1 MSVTE
6 PDDRRALVVLK
17 LAALAASVAVLAP
30 FWPALVLAVW
40 TGTSVQRWTQPFRR
54 LAGGRNRAAAALTV
68 LTVALIL
75 LPLLALAAVV
85 ASDAVALVE
94 RTLTSREAQA
104 FVRGL
109 VVSPEGQAPLSI
121 SELVTEHGSR
131 AWALLREVSTVAVHW
146 VVGAMVFIIT
156 TYAVLADGPAL
167 YAWFLRHSPLSPRIV
182 ARLGHAFLETGRGLF
197 VGVLGAGLVQGVTA
211 GILFMILGVPRPIVL
226 GFLTV
231 IASIVPNLGSALVW
245 GPVAA
250 GLAFTGRS
258 TAAIALV
265 VLGVGLIGTIDNV
278 FRPLL
283 SRRGSLQLPAFMV
296 LLSMLGGI
304 FLIGT
309 WGFLAGPL
317 ILRLAK
323 EVLVMSDDAEP
334 PASAEGAEAPAS
346 PPAAPAA
353 PSSDG

>member
-1 MSVTE
+1 MTVSAPE
-6 PDDRRALVVLK
+6 AGDGRALRILK
-17 LAALAASVAVLAP
+17 LLALAASAAVLAP

-40 TGTSVQRWTQPFRR
+40 TGTSVQRWTQPIRR
-54 LAGGRNRAAAALTV
+54 LTGGRHRAAAALTV
-68 LTVALIL
+68 LTGALIL

-85 ASDAVALVE
+85 ASDAIALVE
-94 RTLTSREAQA
+94 RTLTSREAQV
-104 FVRGL
+104 FVRSL
-109 VVSPEGQAPLSI
+109 VAIPEGQAPPSV
-121 SELVTEHGSR
+121 SELLNEHGSR
-131 AWALLREVSTVAVHW
+131 AWALLRGVSTVAVQW
-146 VVGAMVFIIT
+146 LVGAMVFIVT
-156 TYAVLADGPAL
+156 TYAVLADGPAQ
-167 YAWFLRHSPLSPRIV
+167 YAWFLRHSPLPPRIV
-182 ARLGHAFLETGRGLF
+182 ARLGHAFHETGRGLF
-197 VGVLGAGLVQGVTA
+197 VGVLGAGMVQGVTA
-211 GILFMILGVPRPIVL
+211 GILFIILGVPRPIVL

-231 IASIVPNLGSALVW
+231 IASVVPNLGSALVW
-245 GPVAA
+245 APVAA
-250 GLAFTGRS
+250 GLAFTGRT

-323 EVLVMSDDAEP
+323 EILLLSDEEEAHPEAAAA
-334 PASAEGAEAPAS
+334 ASA
-346 PPAAPAA
+346 PPEVQP
-353 PSSDG
+353 

>member
-1 MSVTE
+1 MSGPAAE
-6 PDDRRALVVLK
+6 DGRGLRALK
-17 LAALAASVAVLAP
+17 LLALAASAAVLAP

-54 LAGGRNRAAAALTV
+54 MTGGRNRAAAALTV

-85 ASDAVALVE
+85 ASDAIALVE
-94 RTLTSREAQA
+94 RTLNSSEAQA
-104 FVRGL
+104 FVRSL
-109 VVSPEGQAPLSI
+109 VANPEGQAPPSI
-121 SELVTEHGSR
+121 NELVNEHGTR
-131 AWALLREVSTVAVHW
+131 AWAVLRGVSTLAVQW
-146 VVGAMVFIIT
+146 LVGAMVFIVT

-182 ARLGHAFLETGRGLF
+182 ARLGHAFHETGRGLF
-197 VGVLGAGLVQGVTA
+197 VGVLGAGMVQGATA
-211 GILFMILGVPRPIVL
+211 GILFIILGVPRPIVL

-231 IASIVPNLGSALVW
+231 VASIVPNLGSALVW
-245 GPVAA
+245 VPVAA
-250 GLAFTGRS
+250 GLAFTGRT
-258 TAAIALV
+258 TAAIVLV
-265 VLGVGLIGTIDNV
+265 VLGIGVIGTIDNV

-283 SRRGSLQLPAFMV
+283 SRRGNLQLPAFML

-323 EVLVMSDDAEP
+323 EILLLSDE
-334 PASAEGAEAPAS
+334 AEAP
-346 PPAAPAA
+346 PPAEPASEA
-353 PSSDG
+353 EEGT

>member
-1 MSVTE
+1 M
-6 PDDRRALVVLK
+6 LK
-17 LAALAASVAVLAP
+17 LLALAASAAVLAP

-40 TGTSVQRWTQPFRR
+40 TGTSVQRFSQPFRR
-54 LAGGRNRAAAALTV
+54 MTGGRNRAAAALTV

-75 LPLLALAAVV
+75 SPLLALAAVV
-85 ASDAVALVE
+85 ASDAIALVE
-94 RTLTSREAQA
+94 RTLTSSEAQA
-104 FVRGL
+104 FVRSL
-109 VVSPEGQAPLSI
+109 VASPEGQAPPSI
-121 SELVTEHGSR
+121 SELVNEHGTR
-131 AWALLREVSTVAVHW
+131 AWALVRGVSTLAVHW
-146 VVGAMVFIIT
+146 LVGAMVFIVT

-167 YAWFLRHSPLSPRIV
+167 YAWFLRHSPLPPRIV
-182 ARLGHAFLETGRGLF
+182 ARLGHAFHETGRGLF
-197 VGVLGAGLVQGVTA
+197 VGVLGAGMVQGVTA
-211 GILFMILGVPRPIVL
+211 GILFVILGVPRPIVL

-245 GPVAA
+245 APVAA
-250 GLAFTGRS
+250 GLAFTGRT
-258 TAAIALV
+258 TAAIVLV
-265 VLGVGLIGTIDNV
+265 VLGVGVIGTIDNV

-323 EVLVMSDDAEP
+323 EILLLSDE
-334 PASAEGAEAPAS
+334 AEAPPSTAE
-346 PPAAPAA
+346 PAAEG
-353 PSSDG
+353 DEGT

>member
-1 MSVTE
+1 MSGPAAE
-6 PDDRRALVVLK
+6 DGRGLRALK
-17 LAALAASVAVLAP
+17 LLALAASAAVLAP

-40 TGTSVQRWTQPFRR
+40 TGTSVQRFAQPFRR
-54 LAGGRNRAAAALTV
+54 MTGGRNRAAAALTV

-75 LPLLALAAVV
+75 SPLLALAAVV
-85 ASDAVALVE
+85 ASDAIALVD
-94 RTLTSREAQA
+94 RTLSSSEAQA
-104 FVRGL
+104 FVRSL
-109 VVSPEGQAPLSI
+109 VASPEGQAPPSI
-121 SELVTEHGSR
+121 SELVNEHGTR
-131 AWALLREVSTVAVHW
+131 AWALVRGVSTLAVHW
-146 VVGAMVFIIT
+146 LVGAMVFIVT

-167 YAWFLRHSPLSPRIV
+167 YAWFLRHSPLPPRIV
-182 ARLGHAFLETGRGLF
+182 ARLGHAFHETGRGLF
-197 VGVLGAGLVQGVTA
+197 VGVLGAGMVQGVTA
-211 GILFMILGVPRPIVL
+211 GILFVILGVPRPIVL

-245 GPVAA
+245 APVAA
-250 GLAFTGRS
+250 GLAFTGRT
-258 TAAIALV
+258 TAAIVLV
-265 VLGVGLIGTIDNV
+265 VLGVGVIGTIDNV

-323 EVLVMSDDAEP
+323 EILLLSDEGEAAAEP
-334 PASAEGAEAPAS
+334 VASSAAEPVAS
-346 PPAAPAA
+346 SAAA
-353 PSSDG
+353 GEGT